1 MARSIPFRLEILYK
15 GTKHKK
21 LSNKIVTV
29 QQILAL
35 EPDLDETV
43 FRERCWKIW
52 EAGRHP
58 KQGVIINDQ
67 SLKSG
72 DAYVSSTQRSE
83 KKREAFNNKW
93 LKTRLVPVH

>member
-1 MARSIPFRLEILYK
+1 MERATPFRLEILYK

-21 LSNKIVTV
+21 LSNKIVTL
-29 QQILAL
+29 QQILDL

-52 EAGRHP
+52 EAGRLP
-58 KQGVIINDQ
+58 RQGVIITDH
-67 SLKSG
+67 SLKPNDS
-72 DAYVSSTQRSE
+72 YVSNLQRSE
-83 KKREAFNNKW
+83 KKTEAFNNKW

>member
-1 MARSIPFRLEILYK
+1 MERVTPFRLEILYK

-29 QQILAL
+29 QQILDL

-52 EAGRHP
+52 EAGRLP
-58 KQGVIINDQ
+58 RQGVIITDH
-67 SLKSG
+67 SLKPNDS
-72 DAYVSSTQRSE
+72 YVSNLQRSE
-83 KKREAFNNKW
+83 KKTEALNNKW
-93 LKTRLVPVH
+93 RKTRLVPVH

>member
-1 MARSIPFRLEILYK
+1 MERATPFRLEILYK

-21 LSNKIVTV
+21 LSNKIVTL
-29 QQILAL
+29 QHILDL

-67 SLKSG
+67 SLKPNDS
-72 DAYVSSTQRSE
+72 YVSNLQRSE
-83 KKREAFNNKW
+83 KKTEAFNNKW

>member
-1 MARSIPFRLEILYK
+1 MERATPFRLEILYK

-21 LSNKIVTV
+21 LSNKIVTL
-29 QQILAL
+29 QQILDR

-58 KQGVIINDQ
+58 RQGVIINDH
-67 SLKSG
+67 SLKPNDS
-72 DAYVSSTQRSE
+72 YVSNLQRSE
-83 KKREAFNNKW
+83 KKTEAFNNKW

>member
-1 MARSIPFRLEILYK
+1 MERATPFRLEILYK

-21 LSNKIVTV
+21 LSNKIVTL
-29 QQILAL
+29 QQILDL

-58 KQGVIINDQ
+58 KQGVIINDH
-67 SLKSG
+67 SLKPNDS
-72 DAYVSSTQRSE
+72 YVSNLQRSE
-83 KKREAFNNKW
+83 KKTEAFNNKW